1 MWPSAETRLAELE
14 GGGGGGGRS
23 RASACSAP
31 QYSYAQDEALAV
43 KRLRLLAPAPGL
55 LTPMCWITNDR
66 GRLAYRKTKLSRT
79 FLSTSSDV
87 VFVFVIIF

>member
-14 GGGGGGGRS
+14 GGGGGGDRS

-43 KRLRLLAPAPGL
+43 KRLRLLAPVPGL
-55 LTPMCWITNDR
+55 LTPMC
-66 GRLAYRKTKLSRT
+66 
-79 FLSTSSDV
+79 
-87 VFVFVIIF
+87 